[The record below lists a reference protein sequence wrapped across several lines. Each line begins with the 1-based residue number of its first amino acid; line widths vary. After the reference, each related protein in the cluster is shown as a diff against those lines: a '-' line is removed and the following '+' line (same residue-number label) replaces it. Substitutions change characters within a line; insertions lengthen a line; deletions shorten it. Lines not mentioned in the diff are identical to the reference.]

1 MSERVKLIIF
11 VPVGHAYTVWEAMG
25 NARVGKIGNY
35 SFCSFS
41 SLGMGRFL
49 SGDGAHSTI
58 GGSGVLEAVEEE
70 RVETAC
76 DKNMLKGIIAAIKAV
91 HPYEKVARNIYPLL
105 SE

>member
-11 VPVGHAYTVWEAMG
+11 VPVGQAYTVWEAMG

-49 SGDGAHSTI
+49 SRDGAHSTI

-70 RVETAC
+70 RVETVC
-76 DKNMLKGIIAAIKAV
+76 EKDMLKGVVAAIRAV
-91 HPYEKVARNIYPLL
+91 HPYEEVAMDVYPLL